1 MLATGGGKADG
12 CIKIWNIYNENQI
25 KNVDTQSQISGLLWS
40 DKNRELLSSH
50 GYNQNNM
57 IVWKYPSMEKLAELN
72 GHANRVLSVAMSANG
87 EIVASLGADQTI
99 RFWECFKVPQFKS
112 PYSTPVSLGSL
123 TQIQNIR

>member
-1 MLATGGGKADG
+1 LATGGGKADG
-12 CIKIWNIYNENQI
+12 CIKIWNIYNENNQI

-72 GHANRVLSVAMSANG
+72 GHSNRVLSVAMSANG

-99 RFWECFKVPQFKS
+99 RFWECFKVPQLKS
-112 PYSTPVSLGSL
+112 PYSPAVSLGSL
-123 TQIQNIR
+123 THIQNIR